1 MSQTIQYIIVGGI
14 FAIMILLVI
23 CSKVN
28 KKKSGKKITCNCDSC
43 CNNCNILQE
52 QKKIKNT
59 RK

>member
-28 KKKSGKKITCNCDSC
+28 KKKSGKSRCRSSYLGTFDLFGCITAGYTSG
-43 CNNCNILQE
+43 
-52 QKKIKNT
+52 
-59 RK
+59 R

>member
-28 KKKSGKKITCNCDSC
+28 KKKSWKKITCNCDFFF
-43 CNNCNILQE
+43 NFFNILQE